1 MSNNFSLSVKRK
13 GDELESFIMKIRRT
27 ETSWLILDN
36 GDSGTVP
43 VGPVPA
49 SLPPV
54 AASLPPVPA
63 PLVPALASQT
73 PAPETGDLPP
83 LVLRKSGSSNWTFLL
98 KVIMT
103 FII

>member
-1 MSNNFSLSVKRK
+1 MSNNFSFSVKRK
-13 GDELESFIMKIRRT
+13 GDELESFVMKIRRT

-73 PAPETGDLPP
+73 PAGDLPP
-83 LVLRKSGSSNWTFLL
+83 LVLRKSGSSNWTFLPN
-98 KVIMT
+98 VIMT